1 MKLDFPK
8 LGSAY
13 LLGTA
18 VDKCWDSCLTLSL
31 AEAQFCIT
39 GCSAMKSVQAAQ
51 IEKDDDIV
59 ASFKEEL
66 KNDNLIEEQNSD
78 DDTAEE
84 EIINVNVNAPVWP
97 VYWGET
103 AQFQKIL
110 SQVFRDFAVADDG
123 SVLGGQKDDN
133 SQLRLPFYEDGSA
146 AVTSD
151 RNPSVYDQASSS
163 FEQLRDNFDRAAKA
177 PEFQEN
183 LFYVLLGLTVLM
195 ILWEF
200 NSVLCPKRTE
210 SEQDHYYLPPGEALP
225 VKLPTYDECIKA
237 DMSIGIVEQEYKI
250 NLSLPVVAVAATEK
264 KSGEER
270 VTVGEEEDKNVS
282 I

>member
-1 MKLDFPK
+1 
-8 LGSAY
+8 
-13 LLGTA
+13 
-18 VDKCWDSCLTLSL
+18 LSL

-66 KNDNLIEEQNSD
+66 KNEIKSLKNDNLIQIQNSD

-84 EIINVNVNAPVWP
+84 EIVNVNSVLDNEDYNEAEATETVNAPVWP
-97 VYWGET
+97 VYWVET
-103 AQFQKIL
+103 AQFQEIL
-110 SQVFRDFAVADDG
+110 SQFFRDSAVADDE

-133 SQLRLPFYEDGSA
+133 SQLSWPFYEDGSA

-151 RNPSVYDQASSS
+151 RNPSVYDQVSSS
-163 FEQLRDNFDRAAKA
+163 FEQLRDNFDRAVEA
-177 PEFQEN
+177 PGFQEN
-183 LFYVLLGLTVLM
+183 MLFVLLGLTGLL
-195 ILWEF
+195 ILSSVF

-225 VKLPTYDECIKA
+225 VKLPTYDECMN
-237 DMSIGIVEQEYKI
+237 MSIVEQEYKI

-264 KSGEER
+264 KTGEEGA
-270 VTVGEEEDKNVS
+270 TGGEEEDKNVS

>member
-1 MKLDFPK
+1 
-8 LGSAY
+8 
-13 LLGTA
+13 
-18 VDKCWDSCLTLSL
+18 LSL

-66 KNDNLIEEQNSD
+66 KNEIKSLKNDNLIEEQNSD

-103 AQFQKIL
+103 AQLQEIL

-133 SQLRLPFYEDGSA
+133 SQLSWPFYEDGSA

-151 RNPSVYDQASSS
+151 RNPSVYDQVSSS
-163 FEQLRDNFDRAAKA
+163 FEQLRDNFDRAVEA
-177 PEFQEN
+177 PGFQEN
-183 LFYVLLGLTVLM
+183 MLFVLLGLTGLL
-195 ILWEF
+195 ILSSVF

-225 VKLPTYDECIKA
+225 VKLPTYDECMN
-237 DMSIGIVEQEYKI
+237 MSIVEQEYKI

-264 KSGEER
+264 KTGEEGA
-270 VTVGEEEDKNVS
+270 TGGEEEDKNVS